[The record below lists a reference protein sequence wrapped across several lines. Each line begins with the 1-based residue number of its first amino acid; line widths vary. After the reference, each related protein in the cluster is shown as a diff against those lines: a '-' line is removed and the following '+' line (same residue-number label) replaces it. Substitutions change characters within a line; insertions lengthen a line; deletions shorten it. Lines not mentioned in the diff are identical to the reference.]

1 MTGVGWIL
9 AVLLSHWRRHPM
21 QLATLLIGL
30 ISATALWS
38 GVQALNQQA
47 RSSYDRAAATFGG
60 SRVPMLVARDALSL
74 PQQTFVELRRAGW
87 PVSPVLEGRVQIGG
101 QSFRLLGIEPVTL
114 PIEVGTAPAIGKAGL
129 QSSDLLA
136 FITPPGQTLVAPETL
151 TELDLPEG
159 AAPEASGGALLPPLR
174 KVPQMVPGVLVVDIG
189 IAQNLLHRPDQIS
202 RLLLGNSKA
211 PRAPLE
217 TIAGDRLRLV
227 AADSESDL
235 ERLTD
240 SFHLNLTAFGLLSF
254 FVGLF
259 IVNSAIGLA
268 FEQRLPMLRTLRACG
283 VSARKL
289 NAVLVLELV
298 TLALLAGL
306 IGLVCGYL
314 IAASLLP
321 DVAASLRGLYG
332 AEIPGEL
339 TLKPEWWFAGLAISI
354 IGALIAATAS
364 LLKAVRLPVLATAQP
379 QAWQQAQ
386 HRWLILQGTAAL
398 AVLAVAGAV
407 LWFGDSLLSGFAVLA
422 ALLLG
427 AALILPA
434 MLEGVLWLGQR
445 GARQALAIWF
455 WADSRQQLSGLSL
468 ALMALLL
475 ALSVNVGVG
484 TMVKTFSRTFVIWL
498 DGRLAADIYINA
510 TDNAQADD
518 IKAWLR
524 QRPEVDAIL
533 PGGRAETQLDG
544 APVEI
549 VGLSDH
555 ATYRDHWPLLQSSGN
570 AWGRLRPGDAGFV
583 SEQLARRLKLGLGD
597 RIELPAPGGNWPLE
611 IVGVYADYG
620 NPKNQ
625 LTVNIAALLRH
636 FPSTPQTRMGLRVA
650 PEKIPALMTA
660 LQTKFGLDGN
670 NLLDQATLKAES
682 TRIFNRTFAVTAA
695 LNAFTL
701 GVAGVALLTSLLT
714 LSNSRLPQ
722 LAPLWAIGITR
733 RRLAAI
739 ELLKTMSVA
748 LITTLLALPLGL
760 SVAWC
765 LIAVV
770 NVKAFGWRLPFA
782 VFPLQLIE
790 LVAVAM
796 LAALAAALLPAIK
809 LARMQPTSLIRI
821 FADER

>member
-1 MTGVGWIL
+1 MTRIIWIL

-47 RSSYDRAAATFGG
+47 RDSYDRAAAIFGG
-60 SRVPMLVARDALSL
+60 ARTAMLVARDSATF
-74 PQQTFVELRRAGW
+74 PQQLFVDLRRAGW

-101 QSFRLLGIEPVTL
+101 RAFRLLGIEPITL
-114 PIEVGTAPAIGKAGL
+114 PAEVGNAPAVGRAGL
-129 QSSDLLA
+129 QSFLTS
-136 FITPPGQTLVAPETL
+136 PGEMLVAPEVFSDL
-151 TELDLPEG
+151 NLPEG
-159 AAPEASGGALLPPLR
+159 ATPVASDGTLLPPLR
-174 KVPQMVPGVLVVDIG
+174 VQAQLAPDVLVVDIG
-189 IAQNLLHRPDQIS
+189 VAQRLLKMPDQVS
-202 RLLLGNSKA
+202 RLLIGKA
-211 PRAPLE
+211 KGKRVPLE
-217 TIAGDRLRLV
+217 YVAGDKLRLV
-227 AADSESDL
+227 EPDAESDL

-254 FVGLF
+254 VVGLF

-283 VSARKL
+283 VSARML
-289 NAVLVLELV
+289 NAVLLVELV
-298 TLALLAGL
+298 SLALVAGVV
-306 IGLVCGYL
+306 GLVCGYL

-332 AEIPGEL
+332 AQIPGQL
-339 TLKPEWWFAGLAISI
+339 TLRREWWIAGITISVL
-354 IGALIAATAS
+354 GALAAATTS
-364 LLKAVRLPVLATAQP
+364 LMKAIRLPVLVAAQP
-379 QAWQQAQ
+379 YAWQQAQ
-386 HRWLILQGTAAL
+386 HRWLIFQGAL
-398 AVLAVAGAV
+398 ALTVLAAAGGF
-407 LWFGDSLLSGFAVLA
+407 LWYGDSLVSGFAVLA

-427 AALILPA
+427 AALGLPA
-434 MLEGVLWLGQR
+434 ILELVLALGQR
-445 GARQALAIWF
+445 SAHRALAVWF

-475 ALSVNVGVG
+475 ALAVNVGVG
-484 TMVKTFSRTFVIWL
+484 TMVETFSRTFVGWL
-498 DGRLAADIYINA
+498 DGRLAADVYLNA
-510 TDNAQADD
+510 ADNSQAAE
-518 IKAWLR
+518 IKAWLH
-524 QRPEVDAIL
+524 QRPEVEAIL
-533 PGGRAETQLDG
+533 PGGRADAQIGG

-549 VGLSDH
+549 LGIADH
-555 ATYRDHWPLLQSSGN
+555 ATYRDHWPLLQSTAD
-570 AWGRLRPGDAGFV
+570 AWTRLRPGDTGLI
-583 SEQLARRLKLGLGD
+583 SEQLARRLKLAIGD
-597 RIELPAPGGNWPLE
+597 RIEVPAPGGNWTLE
-611 IVGVYADYG
+611 VVGIYADYG
-620 NPKNQ
+620 NPKGQ
-625 LTVNIAALLRH
+625 IGVNIAALIRR
-636 FPSTPQTRMGLRVA
+636 FPEIPLTRLGLRVA
-650 PEKIPALMTA
+650 PAAVPALISS
-660 LQTKFGLDGN
+660 LQDKFNLDGR

-760 SVAWC
+760 LVAWC

-770 NVKAFGWRLPFA
+770 NVKAFGWRLPFH
-782 VFPLQLIE
+782 VFPLQLLE
-790 LVAVAM
+790 LLGVAM
-796 LAALAAALLPAIK
+796 AASLFAALLPVLK
-809 LARMQPTSLIRI
+809 LARMQPATLIKI